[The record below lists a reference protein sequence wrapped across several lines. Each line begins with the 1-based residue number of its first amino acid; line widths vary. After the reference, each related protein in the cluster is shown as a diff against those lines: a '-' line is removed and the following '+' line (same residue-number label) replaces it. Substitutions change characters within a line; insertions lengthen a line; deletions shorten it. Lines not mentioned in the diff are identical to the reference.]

1 MDGTGGVKI
10 KMEKESV
17 DATTQG
23 VSNISLQDPSPE
35 AGVQF
40 LVDEKSQRKKKN
52 QPPALNLSE
61 MGMEAGGM
69 KISPVGTDFTFRLVH
84 ELFVRAWLSIALFCV
99 FFDRLLFCL
108 SVFTHRYML
117 F

>member
-1 MDGTGGVKI
+1 MISGLDPSGFDFGLGTDGVPTPTGGSTAQTLLDHVSMDGTGGVKI

-40 LVDEKSQRKKKN
+40 LVDEKSQRKKKSQSHLKRN
-52 QPPALNLSE
+52 LPWVAL
-61 MGMEAGGM
+61 MGH
-69 KISPVGTDFTFRLVH
+69 KRL
-84 ELFVRAWLSIALFCV
+84 IQK
-99 FFDRLLFCL
+99 
-108 SVFTHRYML
+108 M
-117 F
+117 